1 MGRLRLLQVGL
12 ISLDR
17 HVLWGRGLGLHDM
30 LDVILALS
38 REDTVKRLCGGAC
51 RQFDAKAD
59 RITMCLCGTIS

>member
-38 REDTVKRLCGGAC
+38 REDTVERLCGGAWP
-51 RQFDAKAD
+51 A
-59 RITMCLCGTIS
+59 G